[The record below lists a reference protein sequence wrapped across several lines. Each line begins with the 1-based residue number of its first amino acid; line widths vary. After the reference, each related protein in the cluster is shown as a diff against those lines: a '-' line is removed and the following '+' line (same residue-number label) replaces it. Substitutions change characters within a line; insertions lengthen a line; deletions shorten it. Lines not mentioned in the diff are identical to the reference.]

1 MMKIAI
7 LIAGEPRFC
16 GQLDSFI
23 DNLQGYKQVDWFFYL
38 WDKTQIKYSVMQVP
52 EKWAKIPSKEWAVTT
67 IQEKLPSNHKIAELV
82 LGQQSNAPE
91 GPVSIYKQHWSLN
104 QVDLMRQRYEAAHG
118 EYDLVIRAR
127 LDLPIKSPINLRSLK
142 EQVTRNPKLIFMPKN
157 GKHGD
162 PAHPINDQ
170 IAISSSNNIK
180 IYTNLINNI
189 DTSITVHPETQLL
202 HYLRHSGL
210 ILQDEIDNGPL
221 KDPGFPEFGR
231 WA

>member
-1 MMKIAI
+1 MKIAI

-23 DNLQGYKQVDWFFYL
+23 DNLQGYEQADWFFYL
-38 WDKTQIKYSVMQVP
+38 WDETQMKYSVMQVP
-52 EKWAKIPSKEWAVTT
+52 EKWAKIPSKEWAVNT
-67 IQEKLPSNHKIAELV
+67 IQEKLPSNHRIVDLV

-104 QVDLMRQRYEAAHG
+104 QVDLMRQQYETAHG

-127 LDLPIKSPINLRSLK
+127 LDLPIKSPIDLRNLK
-142 EQVTRNPKLIFMPKN
+142 EQVTRNPKLIFMPRN
-157 GKHGD
+157 GKHGT
-162 PAHPINDQ
+162 PHPINDQ

-189 DTSITVHPETQLL
+189 NTSITVHPETQLS
-202 HYLRHSGL
+202 HHLRHSGL

-221 KDPGFPEFGR
+221 KDPGVPDFGR